1 MRIACF
7 ERHAAMQVAL
17 DAAQNLRL
25 IHVIPEELFEDV
37 IEDEDGGWASGD
49 SDAEETYGPADSDYS
64 DLHSLSDLLLT
75 AFTCGN
81 SGDAEPTASPTAGGP
96 QAARPRPHVLP
107 AHIRKVGV
115 CLKTVDLPSSAP
127 GPTGDAESRSQ
138 QRHYLVPDSVFED
151 EVEDGGDKD
160 VAERIK
166 DFGSSPSSYGAVA
179 PAHSIGIV
187 QASEQDSL
195 ADIRIVSSKTPLSC
209 ALMAKFKGVLSRAL
223 SRSRPRPFR
232 LTRCNTY

>member
-1 MRIACF
+1 
-7 ERHAAMQVAL
+7 MQVAL

-151 EVEDGGDKD
+151 EVEDD
-160 VAERIK
+160 VCVRTHICVHIHMCIYV
-166 DFGSSPSSYGAVA
+166 SVC
-179 PAHSIGIV
+179 AHTYVCKCAREG
-187 QASEQDSL
+187 E
-195 ADIRIVSSKTPLSC
+195 IVS
-209 ALMAKFKGVLSRAL
+209 G
-223 SRSRPRPFR
+223 
-232 LTRCNTY
+232 